1 MLNLLL
7 GARGAVTWRNR
18 YGREETAIP
27 AATANPPARTSRGDD
42 AEARERRAFLS
53 REWITPR
60 RRRADLGRRQRQRPR
75 GRHSVRT
82 RRRRP
87 RHRLSR
93 RTRRCGGDAAPGGG
107 GRPPQ
112 HYLGGRHRR
121 REILPR
127 SDHAC
132 CVCFWLF

>member
-53 REWITPR
+53 REWKTPR
-60 RRRADLGRRQRQRPR
+60 RRLADHGRRQRHRPR

-87 RHRLSR
+87 SHRQSPVSL
-93 RTRRCGGDAAPGGG
+93 T
-107 GRPPQ
+107 
-112 HYLGGRHRR
+112 HL
-121 REILPR
+121 
-127 SDHAC
+127 
-132 CVCFWLF
+132 

>member
-7 GARGAVTWRNR
+7 GAQGAVTWRNR
-18 YGREETAIP
+18 YGREKTTKP
-27 AATANPPARTSRGDD
+27 TTTTNPPAQTSRGDD
-42 AEARERRAFLS
+42 AEARERRAFLT
-53 REWITPR
+53 REWKTPR
-60 RRRADLGRRQRQRPR
+60 RRRADHGRRQRQQPR

-107 GRPPQ
+107 GR
-112 HYLGGRHRR
+112 
-121 REILPR
+121 
-127 SDHAC
+127 
-132 CVCFWLF
+132 